1 MKAQQLKNAILQ
13 LAIQGKLVPQDPS
26 DEPASVLLEKIKQK
40 KDRLIAEG
48 KIKKSK
54 KATDNLPSVSQQDFP
69 FEIPESWGWVR
80 LSSVTELIN
89 GDRGKNYP
97 SKDKL
102 HLSGIPFISA
112 INLDNGTISNEKLLY
127 LSQQQYDLLGSGKLK
142 KNDLIF
148 CLRGSLGKNGIYPFS
163 SGAIASSLV
172 ILRLIS
178 TELLDLY
185 FFYYYIN
192 SPLINNEINK
202 YNNGTAQPNLSAGNL
217 ENFYFPLPPFNEQ
230 KRIVAK
236 IEALLP
242 YIEQYA
248 EKEEKLT
255 ALHQQFPE
263 QLKKSILQ
271 AAIQGKLTEQDPND
285 EPASRLIERIKAEK
299 LRLIAEKKRKKPKV
313 ESEIILRDNLPYEII
328 NGEERCIADE
338 IPFDIPENW
347 GWVRLE
353 NIILFNIGGGTP
365 SKNISEYWNGEI
377 PWASVKDLDKD
388 SIYLN
393 NTSDFIS
400 DLGLENSSSN
410 IIPKNNIILCTR
422 MGLGKIAI
430 NNIDVSINQDLR
442 GIILSNDVDKLFFV
456 YFFKTLNLQGQGL
469 TVKGLPVEELNKI
482 YFPLPPL
489 NEQKRIVEK
498 IEKLFSTLQNLA
510 YN

>member
-1 MKAQQLKNAILQ
+1 M
-13 LAIQGKLVPQDPS
+13 
-26 DEPASVLLEKIKQK
+26 
-40 KDRLIAEG
+40 
-48 KIKKSK
+48 
-54 KATDNLPSVSQQDFP
+54 
-69 FEIPESWGWVR
+69 R

-338 IPFDIPENW
+338 VPFDIPENW
-347 GWVRLE
+347 GWCKFGDIVDISRGASPRPINQYITNDE
-353 NIILFNIGGGTP
+353 NGIPWIKIGDTDIGGKYIKTTKEKITLDGAKQSKLVQVNDFLLTNSMSFGRPYITKISGCVHDGWLVIKFDEKIFNIDFLYYLLSSPFIFSQFSEKAAG
-365 SKNISEYWNGEI
+365 SAFKNLKSDT
-377 PWASVKDLDKD
+377 VRD
-388 SIYLN
+388 SI
-393 NTSDFIS
+393 
-400 DLGLENSSSN
+400 
-410 IIPKNNIILCTR
+410 IPI
-422 MGLGKIAI
+422 
-430 NNIDVSINQDLR
+430 
-442 GIILSNDVDKLFFV
+442 
-456 YFFKTLNLQGQGL
+456 
-469 TVKGLPVEELNKI
+469 
-482 YFPLPPL
+482 PPL

-498 IEKLFSTLQNLA
+498 IEKLFFNLKRF
-510 YN
+510 NL